1 MSDKLGSQSKYRT
14 LHVLKSL
21 PQFLGLLFG
30 PMTKGSVL
38 FSMEQRRSDAH
49 KNQILKEIPR
59 TRGSKE

>member
-1 MSDKLGSQSKYRT
+1 MSEKLRSQSKYRT

-38 FSMEQRRSDAH
+38 FSMEQ
-49 KNQILKEIPR
+49 
-59 TRGSKE
+59 T